1 MLAALSDRQARRP
14 QMQSHDASGRARWTV
29 MLHGVLPHHTMKG
42 THAMNAIT
50 TAHRA
55 RLRLVIVAA
64 ILALA
69 GLLTAAITGGPAR
82 AAGSRGMSW
91 AGKTRPV
98 IVLEHGAWA
107 DSSSWDGVIQILTG
121 EGFTVYAPPNPLRG
135 LATDAAYL
143 HDFLTENAELAGRPV
158 VLVGHSYGGAVITDA
173 AVGDPEVKALVYV
186 DAFIPAKGESIGSLL
201 LRPQGAG
208 SCIGGKLATVFN
220 PVPFP
225 GAPKGDAD
233 LYLLPDKFPGCF
245 ASGLSASEAAVLAAT
260 QRPLAANAA
269 TDVSGTPAWKTIPS
283 WAVIGTADKVIPPA
297 LLTFMARRARARITD
312 VDAGHL
318 SLISKAGAVARVI
331 DQAAWATSRKGRR

>member
-1 MLAALSDRQARRP
+1 
-14 QMQSHDASGRARWTV
+14 
-29 MLHGVLPHHTMKG
+29 
-42 THAMNAIT
+42 MNAIT
-50 TAHRA
+50 TARPA
-55 RLRLVIVAA
+55 RLRLAVAAA

-69 GLLTAAITGGPAR
+69 GLLAAALTARPAR
-82 AAGSRGMSW
+82 AAGARGLNW

-107 DSSSWDGVIQILTG
+107 DSSSWDRVIRILTR

-143 HDFLTENAELAGRPV
+143 RDFLTENAALAGKPV

-173 AVGDPEVKALVYV
+173 AVGDSEVKALVYV
-186 DAFIPAKGESIGSLL
+186 DAFIPARGESIGALL
-201 LRPQGAG
+201 ARPQGAG
-208 SCIGGKLATVFN
+208 SCIGGNPATVFN

-225 GAPKGDAD
+225 GAPQGDAD
-233 LYLLPDKFPGCF
+233 LYLQPSKFPGCF
-245 ASGLSASEAAVLAAT
+245 ASGLPAGEAALLAAT

-283 WAVIGTADKVIPPA
+283 WAVVGTADKVIPPA

-312 VDAGHL
+312 VNAGHL
-318 SLISKAGAVARVI
+318 SLISRAGAVGRVI
-331 DQAAWATSRKGRR
+331 VKAAFAVAAR